1 MPFNPTGECTDEDR
15 DRMLH
20 GLYMAT
26 LTVCTTG
33 TGNTGHLDPVGLVEL
48 NVHKKTDFTPRRY
61 ACAAAAGANSTH
73 GFGFTFVKNPKKGLH
88 QSRVL
93 VLDYG
98 RWKLKHFIHF
108 ICKSTSI
115 CCNNTL

>member
-1 MPFNPTGECTDEDR
+1 MPFFPSGACTDEDR
-15 DRMLH
+15 ERMLH

-26 LTVCTTG
+26 MTVCTTT

-48 NVHKKTDFTPRRY
+48 NVHNVSDFTPRRY
-61 ACAAAAGANSTH
+61 ARGANDADSTH

-88 QSRVL
+88 QSRVM

-98 RWKLKHFIHF
+98 RWKLKHLIHF
-108 ICKSTSI
+108 ICKFY
-115 CCNNTL
+115 